1 MAMDN
6 NGNDEASAL
15 AARLA
20 MLSDE
25 ELVRRCASG
34 TFTEQAHGIAAAE
47 LRGRGITAPSPLPE
61 PSEVP
66 RDPAPYQGDMVTV
79 ARRFTPTDAQML
91 CGCLEAAGIPATVAD
106 AELVQTNMLW
116 SIALGGASLRVPQ
129 AFVEEANEVIA
140 AFERGEFAIDEDFDP
155 NA

>member
-1 MAMDN
+1 MAMDHSN
-6 NGNDEASAL
+6 NDTAELG
-15 AARLA
+15 ARLA
-20 MLSDE
+20 LLSDE
-25 ELVRRCASG
+25 ELMRRCASG
-34 TFTEQAHGIAAAE
+34 VFTEQAHGIAAAE
-47 LRGRGITAPSPLPE
+47 LHSRGIAAPTPPQPE
-61 PSEVP
+61 PPEAP
-66 RDPAPYQGDMVTV
+66 RDPEPYQGDMVTV
-79 ARRFTPTDAQML
+79 ARRFTPTEAHML

-106 AELVQTNMLW
+106 AELIQTNMLW